1 MGHKRCPEDYSC
13 PIIDEILDR
22 LYAIG
27 QATIL
32 LDIDD
37 GELTAH
43 VLEAQD
49 MLETVRGINHGLRE
63 WGCDEARMVDEQ
75 RSTWYEANNNTTT

>member
-1 MGHKRCPEDYSC
+1 MGHRRCPEDYSC
-13 PIIDEILDR
+13 PIIDEMLDR

-32 LDIDD
+32 LEVDD

-43 VLEAQD
+43 VLELQD
-49 MLETVRGINHGLRE
+49 KLEIVRGINHGLRE
-63 WGCDEARMVDEQ
+63 WGCEEAHHVDVLQSAVRMMQ
-75 RSTWYEANNNTTT
+75 GRPA